1 MKSFLPV
8 ILAAG
13 LALPATTARAETP
26 AAIIVMDGSGSMWG
40 QIDGRPK
47 LEIARETVRE
57 VLGQIPPDQALGL
70 LAYGHREKGNCG
82 DIELMV
88 PPAQGTAGQISDAVG
103 AMRFL
108 GKTPLSDAVR
118 QAAEALRYQEAA
130 ATVVL
135 VTDGLETCSA
145 DPCALGREL
154 EAAGLNF
161 TAHVIGL
168 GLSQAEGA
176 QVACLAQET
185 GGRYFE
191 AGDAGALSDALTAT
205 VAAPEPLPEAPKTTR
220 SYFPGAVLMEGI
232 ALSPTGG
239 TTGAEE
245 VSLAP
250 FDFAAD
256 GTALQ
261 CAAACEGDTQCAA
274 WRYEPPGSLFVE
286 QARCFTYGASSE
298 MDYSTYPLEEGWA
311 SGIREGTLMLIRPYV
326 VQEVLPDATLSAPPS
341 AAIGTTIQVGWTGPA
356 AELDTVEIG
365 LPGDGERWAYAYV
378 ADGNSVS
385 LVMPGEPGE
394 YELRYKFR
402 DHSVIA
408 TLPIAVTE
416 AAVTMTA
423 PDQVLAGAEVA
434 IHWTGPDAEYDN
446 IQIGLAGSDS
456 YVSYGYIRDANPL
469 ILTMPEEPG
478 LYELRYKLSDTQVI
492 ATRPIEVLPAGAA
505 LPDPATDAALAPV
518 PIEISA
524 ETGGLD
530 LAVTWSATP
539 VAGQGLPPEA
549 WVLNHGVTGPVGADF
564 LPGRY
569 DVRGD
574 AGDTVFAGQ
583 IEVVVGGE
591 NRFTIL
597 VSAELSPAGED
608 QMPASDEAASA
619 EAPGPDPVALKVW
632 NTSRITL
639 SFEDGPTGLGF
650 ALPPGW
656 GADEPFFYET
666 AGGVRADTPTMGFWL
681 KDDLGQ
687 GALIM
692 LNPIRQALGPCIA
705 TAAGDLCHVGAEP
718 ARAAAEA
725 IAPTLSLKGAAE

>member
-1 MKSFLPV
+1 MKPFHSLV
-8 ILAAG
+8 LAAG
-13 LALPATTARAETP
+13 LIVPAATALAETP
-26 AAIIVMDGSGSMWG
+26 ATIIVMDGSGSMWG

-57 VLGQIPPDQALGL
+57 VLGQIPADQALGL

-161 TAHVIGL
+161 TAHVIGF

-191 AGDAGALSDALTAT
+191 AGDAEALSDALTAT

-220 SYFPGAVLMEGI
+220 SYFPGAALMEGI

-239 TTGAEE
+239 TTGAAE

-250 FDFAAD
+250 FDFARD
-256 GTALQ
+256 GTIAH
-261 CAAACEGDTQCAA
+261 CAAQCDGDAQCAA

-286 QARCFTYGASSE
+286 EARCFTYGASSE

-311 SGIREGTLMLIRPYV
+311 SGIKDGTLMLIRPWV
-326 VQEVLPDATLSAPPS
+326 VQEALPEAALTASPS
-341 AAIGTTIQVGWTGPA
+341 AAIGATVQIGWTGPA

-365 LPGDGERWAYAYV
+365 LPGDGECWAYAYV
-378 ADGNSVS
+378 ASGNPVS
-385 LVMPGEPGE
+385 LIMPGEPGD

-402 DHSVIA
+402 DHTVIA

-416 AAVTMTA
+416 APVTITA
-423 PDQVLAGAEVA
+423 SDQALAGAEVA
-434 IHWTGPDAEYDN
+434 IHWTGPDADYDT
-446 IQIGLAGSDS
+446 IQIGPAGSDS
-456 YVSYGYIRDANPL
+456 YVTYGYIRDANPL

-492 ATRPIEVLPAGAA
+492 GTRSIEVLPAGAA

-518 PIEISA
+518 PIEITA

-539 VAGQGLPPEA
+539 VAGQGLPPEV
-549 WVLNHGVTGPVGADF
+549 WVMNHGVAGPVGAAF

-583 IEVVVGGE
+583 IEVVAGGE
-591 NRFTIL
+591 NRFTIP

-608 QMPASDEAASA
+608 EPSEATEPATA
-619 EAPGPDPVALKVW
+619 EAPGAAPVTLNAW
-632 NTSRITL
+632 NNSRITL

-666 AGGVRADTPTMGFWL
+666 AGGVRADNPTMGFWL
-681 KDDLGQ
+681 RDDPAQ

-692 LNPIRQALGPCIA
+692 LNPIRQAPGPCIA
-705 TAAGDLCHVGAEP
+705 TDAGDLCHVGTAP
-718 ARAAAEA
+718 ALAAAEA
-725 IAPTLSLKGAAE
+725 IAPTLSLKGSAE